1 MALVSL
7 IEKEIGKLF
16 SDAGVAGLQVASTAT
31 LHLRQQGSF
40 DPATGTISN
49 GGYYDPTVGTFTGSS
64 EASIK
69 VIQQKER
76 DFNKIEGKDGTV
88 RLLVEPMTNLI
99 PSQLVGVR
107 LDYNSRTYGIFHV
120 DITRLGNRQLIWELQ
135 CQ

>member
-1 MALVSL
+1 MALLSL
-7 IEKEIGKLF
+7 IEKEIGNLF

-49 GGYYDPTVGTFTGSS
+49 GGYYDPTAGTFTGSS

-120 DITRLGNRQLIWELQ
+120 DITRLGNKQLIWELQ

>member
-1 MALVSL
+1 MALLSL
-7 IEKEIGKLF
+7 IEKEIGNLF
-16 SDAGVAGLQVASTAT
+16 SDAGVAGLQVASTAI

-40 DPATGTISN
+40 DPATGTITN
-49 GGYYDPTVGTFTGSS
+49 GNYYDPTAGTFTGSS

-76 DFNKIEGKDGTV
+76 DFNKIEGKEGTV
-88 RLLVEPMTNLI
+88 KLLVQPMTNLI

-120 DITRLGNRQLIWELQ
+120 DITRLGNKQLIWELQ

>member
-1 MALVSL
+1 MALLSL
-7 IEKEIGKLF
+7 IEKEIGNLF

-40 DPATGTISN
+40 DPTTGTISN
-49 GGYYDPTVGTFTGSS
+49 GGYYDPTAGTFTGSS

-120 DITRLGNRQLIWELQ
+120 DITRLGNKQLIWELQ